1 MYNVAETFA
10 AEASQGGLSLRQH
23 VASDW
28 TWCHHLWHVGNEIGG
43 PHFTLTIEIKSQ
55 ISISKVML
63 IAFCDIE
70 WPLHLD
76 FRSCNIAVT
85 KDCSLQILQKLCMK
99 IKNECQHKVTDGII
113 LLHSNVC
120 THVADRMWD

>member
-28 TWCHHLWHVGNEIGG
+28 TWCHHLWHTGNENGG
-43 PHFTLTIEIKSQ
+43 PHFTLTIEMKSQ

-70 WPLHLD
+70 WPLHPD
-76 FRSCNIAVT
+76 FRSCNI
-85 KDCSLQILQKLCMK
+85 CSHQRLFPTDTAETVYEDQEQI
-99 IKNECQHKVTDGII
+99 
-113 LLHSNVC
+113 S
-120 THVADRMWD
+120 A